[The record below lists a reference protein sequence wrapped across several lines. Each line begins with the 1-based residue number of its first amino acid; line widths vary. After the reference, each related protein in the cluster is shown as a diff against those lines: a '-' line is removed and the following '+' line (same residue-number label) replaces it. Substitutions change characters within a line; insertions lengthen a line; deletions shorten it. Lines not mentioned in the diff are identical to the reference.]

1 MRKRK
6 YEPTVFSKQ
15 NRRGAVMA
23 RARNIKPSFF
33 NNDLLADIEPLGRL
47 LFIGLW
53 TVCDYK
59 GNLEFREKKIKA
71 SLLPYDSCSVMDIAI
86 NLEKS
91 GFIQSYSNAGVIYI
105 NIVNFSKHQNPHKNE
120 RLKGSDTPDISDCGS
135 QLYDLKEDCIKSE
148 KVAINPDNNETNPA
162 DSFNLIPDSSSLKP
176 SCSEF
181 SVQPEAK
188 RGKYKFNEDQ
198 MNFAS
203 AMYQAILKVAPATKK
218 PNLEAWANTAR
229 MINEIDG
236 INLMDAWNVFAW
248 ANRDPFWQTNILSAD
263 KFRKQY
269 AQLSAKMNSNST
281 GSSRDIMQESADSNW
296 HEGDLGL

>member
-1 MRKRK
+1 
-6 YEPTVFSKQ
+6 
-15 NRRGAVMA
+15 MA

-53 TVCDYK
+53 TICDYK
-59 GNLEFREKKIKA
+59 GNIEFREKKIKA
-71 SLLPYDSCSVMDIAI
+71 SILPYDNCSVMDIAI

-91 GFIQSYSNAGVIYI
+91 GFIKSYSNDGAIYI

-120 RLKGSDTPDISDCGS
+120 KLKGSDTPDFSDCNS
-135 QLYDLKEDCIKSE
+135 QPYDLKESCIKSE
-148 KVAINPDNNETNPA
+148 KIEINPDNNGTNPA

-176 SCSEF
+176 PCSEL

-188 RGKYKFNEDQ
+188 PSKFKYNDDQ

-203 AMYQAILKVAPATKK
+203 AMYQSILNVAPATKK

-229 MINEIDG
+229 LINEIDG

-248 ANRDPFWQTNILSAD
+248 ANSDPFWQTNILSAD

-269 AQLSAKMNSNST
+269 AQLSAKMSLNST
-281 GSSRDIMQESADSNW
+281 GSRRDIMQESADSNW